1 MDMKTID
8 AYEEKYKYELPL
20 IHKEFMSKYDGLSL
34 DNGCT
39 FYSLEELDAVNKE
52 LQVNIYPPDTIAIG
66 NDGGGLVFLM
76 KQEKEAKTVYLVDAC
91 DYDLGSPYQ
100 IIQDFNEWMEKGFEI
115 EDIDGED
122 IRGVDYGDLYLIKMP
137 KEGVKGLVTIKRAF
151 NLEIST
157 G

>member
-52 LQVNIYPPDTIAIG
+52 LQVNIYQPDTIAIG
-66 NDGGGLVFLM
+66 V
-76 KQEKEAKTVYLVDAC
+76 
-91 DYDLGSPYQ
+91 YDLSNCP
-100 IIQDFNEWMEKGFEI
+100 IP
-115 EDIDGED
+115 
-122 IRGVDYGDLYLIKMP
+122 DYP
-137 KEGVKGLVTIKRAF
+137 
-151 NLEIST
+151 NCLETAQSCVHNSSF
-157 G
+157 